1 MAISF
6 RRFREPKQTPR
17 SPRLYSCPIAPST
30 LWRSNTSPPKS
41 RNPVMAH
48 VITSPQTPW
57 RREKTK
63 TLRPEGPRALTG
75 SAITLSRCLGFFP
88 SLPTPL
94 PSSDDSSSL
103 RAALYHE
110 KRQEQHDRQ
119 PPYVEALYLIPI
131 SVQAKSPGQIARYT
145 ADGPCWSTNT
155 EKFHRRPN
163 ESRASRPIK
172 TVQMQGGK

>member
-1 MAISF
+1 MPTPQSF
-6 RRFREPKQTPR
+6 RPPSFPVKTTDPR
-17 SPRLYSCPIAPST
+17 
-30 LWRSNTSPPKS
+30 RSDAAHPKS

-145 ADGPCWSTNT
+145 TDGPCWSTNT

-163 ESRASRPIK
+163 ESRASRPLK
-172 TVQMQGGK
+172 TVQMPGGTRRAE